1 MTRLSGAAAERVTKI
16 YGRQRAL
23 AEVSLALTPGKTTA
37 LLGPN
42 GSGKTT
48 LLNLFSTLSRP
59 TSGQM
64 IFGQLPPERAQEARG
79 RIGLVSH
86 ASLAY
91 GDLSGLE
98 NVIFY
103 ARLYGVGRPEARAK
117 ELLEELGLV
126 EAMGRPAR
134 TYSRGMTQRLSLAR
148 ALVSDPDLVLLDEP
162 FTGLDPASSSRVV
175 EIVKR
180 LRDRGAMVLLI
191 SHDLPST
198 ARLADEIVILSRGK
212 RVLGAAL
219 SGGLE
224 ELQRLYA
231 EAAGS

>member
-91 GDLSGLE
+91 GDLR
-98 NVIFY
+98 
-103 ARLYGVGRPEARAK
+103 ARC
-117 ELLEELGLV
+117 V
-126 EAMGRPAR
+126 ECLHG
-134 TYSRGMTQRLSLAR
+134 
-148 ALVSDPDLVLLDEP
+148 
-162 FTGLDPASSSRVV
+162 
-175 EIVKR
+175 
-180 LRDRGAMVLLI
+180 
-191 SHDLPST
+191 T
-198 ARLADEIVILSRGK
+198 AG
-212 RVLGAAL
+212 
-219 SGGLE
+219 
-224 ELQRLYA
+224 
-231 EAAGS
+231 